1 MRKKKRLEITEE
13 KWKNQRKRKRKE
25 MQRIKGKFSIVITII
40 ND

>member
-1 MRKKKRLEITEE
+1 MRKKKRLEITE